1 MRIRYYQLAYLLSP
15 ELKKEE
21 IEKIKKDLTSFF
33 EKEGILDKIEEPLK
47 RTLFYP
53 IKKKTEAFLGT
64 IYFYLEPEK
73 IKELEKELKKEEKI
87 LRYLIV
93 SEKAPKKVKVEGKI
107 KKPEKVELE
116 EIEKKLEE
124 ILKE

>member
-1 MRIRYYQLAYLLSP
+1 LAYLISP

-21 IEKIKKDLTSFF
+21 IEMVQKDLTSFI
-33 EKEGILDKIEEPLK
+33 EKEGVLDKVETPLK

-53 IKKKTEAFLGT
+53 IKKKTEAFLGA
-64 IYFYLEPEK
+64 IYFYLEPQK
-73 IKELEKELKKEEKI
+73 IKDLERKLKEEEKI

-93 SEKAPKKVKVEGKI
+93 SEKTPKKIKI
-107 KKPEKVELE
+107 EKKLKKPEKVELE
-116 EIEKKLEE
+116 EIEKKIEE

>member
-1 MRIRYYQLAYLLSP
+1 MRIRYYQLAYLISP

-21 IEKIKKDLTSFF
+21 IENLQKDLTSFI
-33 EKEGILDKIEEPLK
+33 EKEGILDKVETPLK

-53 IKKKTEAFLGT
+53 IKKKTEAFLGA
-64 IYFYLEPEK
+64 IYFYMESEK
-73 IKELEKELKKEEKI
+73 VKVLDKKLKGEEKI

-93 SEKAPKKVKVEGKI
+93 SEKAPKKIKVEKKI

-116 EIEKKLEE
+116 EIEKKIEE

>member
-1 MRIRYYQLAYLLSP
+1 MKYYQLAYLLSP

-21 IEKIKKDLTSFF
+21 IDKIQKQIISFLEKDC
-33 EKEGILDKIEEPLK
+33 ILDKVEEPLK

-53 IKKKTEAFLGT
+53 IKKKTEAFLGS
-64 IYFYLEPEK
+64 IYFYLNPEN
-73 IKELEKELKKEEKI
+73 IKSLEKQLKKESNI

-93 SEKAPKKVKVEGKI
+93 TEKPPKKIKIEKKV

-116 EIEKKLEE
+116 DIEKKIEE

>member
-1 MRIRYYQLAYLLSP
+1 MRVRYYQLAYLLSP

-21 IEKIKKDLTSFF
+21 IESIQNDLTSFL
-33 EKEGILDKIEEPLK
+33 EKEGVLDKVETPLK

-53 IKKKTEAFLGT
+53 IKKKTEAFLGA
-64 IYFYLEPEK
+64 IYFYLESEK
-73 IKELEKELKKEEKI
+73 IKDLEKKLKGEEKI

-93 SEKAPKKVKVEGKI
+93 TEKAPKKIKIEKKV

-116 EIEKKLEE
+116 EIEKKIEE
-124 ILKE
+124 LLKE

>member
-1 MRIRYYQLAYLLSP
+1 MRVRYYQLAYLLSP

-21 IEKIKKDLTSFF
+21 IESIQNDLTSFL
-33 EKEGILDKIEEPLK
+33 EKEGVLDKVETPLK

-53 IKKKTEAFLGT
+53 IKKKTEAFLGA
-64 IYFYLEPEK
+64 IYFYLESEK
-73 IKELEKELKKEEKI
+73 IKDLEKKLKGEEKI

-93 SEKAPKKVKVEGKI
+93 TEKTPKKIKIEKKV

-116 EIEKKLEE
+116 EIEKKIEE
-124 ILKE
+124 LLKE

>member
-1 MRIRYYQLAYLLSP
+1 MRYYQLAYLLSP

-21 IEKIKKDLTSFF
+21 IEKIQKDLTSFF
-33 EKEGILDKIEEPLK
+33 EKEGVLDKVEEPLK

-53 IKKKTEAFLGT
+53 IKKKTEAFLGA
-64 IYFYLEPEK
+64 IYFYLESEMIKKLEEK
-73 IKELEKELKKEEKI
+73 LKGEEKI

-93 SEKAPKKVKVEGKI
+93 SEKAPKKIKVE
-107 KKPEKVELE
+107 KKVAKPKKVELK
-116 EIEKKLEE
+116 EIEKKIEE

>member
-21 IEKIKKDLTSFF
+21 IEKVQKDLTSFF
-33 EKEGILDKIEEPLK
+33 EKEGVLDKVEEPLK

-53 IKKKTEAFLGT
+53 IKKKTEAFLGA

-73 IKELEKELKKEEKI
+73 IKELEKKLKGEEKI

-93 SEKAPKKVKVEGKI
+93 SEKAPKKIKIEKKI

-116 EIEKKLEE
+116 EIEKKIEE

>member
-1 MRIRYYQLAYLLSP
+1 MRYYQLAYLLSP

-21 IEKIKKDLTSFF
+21 VENIKKHLTTFF
-33 EKEGILDKIEEPLK
+33 EKEGILDKVEEPLK

-64 IYFYLEPEK
+64 VYFYLDPEK
-73 IKELEKELKKEEKI
+73 IEGLEKKLKEEEKI

-93 SEKAPKKVKVEGKI
+93 SEKAPKKIKIEKKI
-107 KKPEKVELE
+107 KKPEKVELK
-116 EIEKKLEE
+116 EIEKKIEE

>member
-1 MRIRYYQLAYLLSP
+1 MRYYQLAYLLSP

-21 IEKIKKDLTSFF
+21 IEKIQKDLTSFF
-33 EKEGILDKIEEPLK
+33 EKEGVLDKVEEPLK

-53 IKKKTEAFLGT
+53 IKKKTEAFLGA
-64 IYFYLEPEK
+64 IYFYLESEM
-73 IKELEKELKKEEKI
+73 IKELEKKLRGEEKI

-93 SEKAPKKVKVEGKI
+93 SEKAPKRIKVEKKI
-107 KKPEKVELE
+107 AKPKKVELK
-116 EIEKKLEE
+116 EIEKKIEE

>member
-1 MRIRYYQLAYLLSP
+1 MRIGYYQLAYLISP

-21 IEKIKKDLTSFF
+21 IEKLQKDLTSFF
-33 EKEGILDKIEEPLK
+33 EKEGVLDKVEQPLK

-53 IKKKTEAFLGT
+53 IKKKTEAFLGA
-64 IYFYLEPEK
+64 IYFYLETEK
-73 IKELEKELKKEEKI
+73 IKELEKKLKEKEEI

-93 SEKAPKKVKVEGKI
+93 SEKAPKKIKI
-107 KKPEKVELE
+107 EKKLKKPEKVKLE
-116 EIEKKLEE
+116 EIEEKIEE

>member
-21 IEKIKKDLTSFF
+21 IDKFQKDLTSFF
-33 EKEGILDKIEEPLK
+33 EKEGILDKVEEPLK

-53 IKKKTEAFLGT
+53 IKKKSEAFLGA

-73 IKELEKELKKEEKI
+73 VKELEKKLKKEEKI

-93 SEKAPKKVKVEGKI
+93 SEKAPKKIKVEKKV

-116 EIEKKLEE
+116 EIEKKIEE

>member
-1 MRIRYYQLAYLLSP
+1 MRYYQLAYLLSP

-21 IEKIKKDLTSFF
+21 VENIKKHLTTFF
-33 EKEGILDKIEEPLK
+33 EKEGILDKVEEPLK

-64 IYFYLEPEK
+64 VYFYLDPEK
-73 IKELEKELKKEEKI
+73 IEGLEKKLKEEEKI

-93 SEKAPKKVKVEGKI
+93 SEKAPKKIKIEKKI
-107 KKPEKVELE
+107 KKPEKVELK
-116 EIEKKLEE
+116 EIEKKIEE
-124 ILKE
+124 ILGE

>member
-21 IEKIKKDLTSFF
+21 IENIQNDLTSFLK
-33 EKEGILDKIEEPLK
+33 KEGVLDKVETPLK

-53 IKKKTEAFLGT
+53 IKKKTEAFLGA
-64 IYFYLEPEK
+64 IYFYLESEK
-73 IKELEKELKKEEKI
+73 VKDLDKKLKREEKI

-93 SEKAPKKVKVEGKI
+93 SEKAPKKIKIEKKV

-116 EIEKKLEE
+116 EIEKKIEE
-124 ILKE
+124 LLKE

>member
-21 IEKIKKDLTSFF
+21 IESIQNDLTSFL
-33 EKEGILDKIEEPLK
+33 EKEGVLDKVETPLK

-53 IKKKTEAFLGT
+53 IKKKTEAFLGA
-64 IYFYLEPEK
+64 IYFYLESEK
-73 IKELEKELKKEEKI
+73 IKDLEKKLKGEEKI

-93 SEKAPKKVKVEGKI
+93 TEKAPKKIKIEKKV

-116 EIEKKLEE
+116 EIEKKIEE
-124 ILKE
+124 LLKE

>member
-1 MRIRYYQLAYLLSP
+1 MRYYQLAYLLSP

-21 IEKIKKDLTSFF
+21 IEKIQKELTSFF
-33 EKEGILDKIEEPLK
+33 EKEGVLDKVETLLK

-53 IKKKTEAFLGT
+53 IKKKKEALLGV
-64 IYFYLEPEK
+64 IYFFMESEK
-73 IKELEKELKKEEKI
+73 IKKLEKKLKGEEKI

-93 SEKAPKKVKVEGKI
+93 SEKAPKKIKAEKKI

-116 EIEKKLEE
+116 EIEKKIEE

>member
-21 IEKIKKDLTSFF
+21 IEKIKKDLASFF
-33 EKEGILDKIEEPLK
+33 EKEGILDKVEEPLK

-64 IYFYLEPEK
+64 IYFYLEPQK

>member
-1 MRIRYYQLAYLLSP
+1 MRYYQLAYLLSP

-21 IEKIKKDLTSFF
+21 IEKIQKDLTSFF
-33 EKEGILDKIEEPLK
+33 EKEGVLDKVEEPLK

-53 IKKKTEAFLGT
+53 IKKKTEAFLGA
-64 IYFYLEPEK
+64 IYFYLESEM
-73 IKELEKELKKEEKI
+73 IKELEKKLRGEEKI

-93 SEKAPKKVKVEGKI
+93 SEKAPKRIKVKKKI
-107 KKPEKVELE
+107 AKPKKVELK
-116 EIEKKLEE
+116 EIEKKIEE

>member
-1 MRIRYYQLAYLLSP
+1 MRIRYYQLAYLISP

-21 IEKIKKDLTSFF
+21 IEMVQKDLTSFI
-33 EKEGILDKIEEPLK
+33 EKEGVLDKVETPLK

-53 IKKKTEAFLGT
+53 IKKKTEAFLGA
-64 IYFYLEPEK
+64 IYFYLEPQK
-73 IKELEKELKKEEKI
+73 IKDLERKLKEEEKI

-93 SEKAPKKVKVEGKI
+93 SEKTPKKIKI
-107 KKPEKVELE
+107 EKKLKKPEKVELE
-116 EIEKKLEE
+116 EIEKKIEE

>member
-1 MRIRYYQLAYLLSP
+1 MRYYQLAYLLSP

-21 IEKIKKDLTSFF
+21 IEKIQKDLTSFF
-33 EKEGILDKIEEPLK
+33 EKEGVLDKVEEPLK

-53 IKKKTEAFLGT
+53 IKKKTEAFLGA
-64 IYFYLEPEK
+64 IYFYLESEM
-73 IKELEKELKKEEKI
+73 IKELEKKLRGEEKI

-93 SEKAPKKVKVEGKI
+93 SEKAPKKIKVEKKI
-107 KKPEKVELE
+107 AKPKKVELK
-116 EIEKKLEE
+116 EIEKKIEE

>member
-1 MRIRYYQLAYLLSP
+1 MRYYQLAYLLSP

-21 IEKIKKDLTSFF
+21 IEKIQKDLASFF
-33 EKEGILDKIEEPLK
+33 EKEGVLDKVEEPLK

-53 IKKKTEAFLGT
+53 IKKKTEAFLGA
-64 IYFYLEPEK
+64 IYFYLESEM
-73 IKELEKELKKEEKI
+73 IKELEKKLRREEKI

-93 SEKAPKKVKVEGKI
+93 SEKAPKKIKVEKKI
-107 KKPEKVELE
+107 AKPKKVELK
-116 EIEKKLEE
+116 EIEKKIEE

>member
-15 ELKKEE
+15 DLKKEE
-21 IEKIKKDLTSFF
+21 VENIQNDLTSFL
-33 EKEGILDKIEEPLK
+33 KREGILDKIESPLK

-53 IKKKTEAFLGT
+53 IKKKVEAFLGA
-64 IYFYLEPEK
+64 IYFYTEPQK
-73 IKELEKELKKEEKI
+73 IKDLEKKLRGEEKI

-93 SEKAPKKVKVEGKI
+93 SEKAPKKMKIEKKI

-116 EIEKKLEE
+116 EIEKKIEE

>member
-21 IEKIKKDLTSFF
+21 IESIQNDLTSFL
-33 EKEGILDKIEEPLK
+33 EKEGVLDKVETPLK

-53 IKKKTEAFLGT
+53 IKKKTEAFLGA
-64 IYFYLEPEK
+64 IYFYLESEK
-73 IKELEKELKKEEKI
+73 IKDLEKKLKEEEKI

-93 SEKAPKKVKVEGKI
+93 TEKAPKKIKIEKKV

-116 EIEKKLEE
+116 EIEKKIEE
-124 ILKE
+124 LLKE

>member
-21 IEKIKKDLTSFF
+21 IEKVQKDLTSFF
-33 EKEGILDKIEEPLK
+33 EKEGVLDKVEEPLK

-53 IKKKTEAFLGT
+53 IKKKTEAFLGA
-64 IYFYLEPEK
+64 IYFYLESEK
-73 IKELEKELKKEEKI
+73 MKELEKKLKGEEKI

-93 SEKAPKKVKVEGKI
+93 SEKAPKKIKIEKKV
-107 KKPEKVELE
+107 KKPEKVEIE
-116 EIEKKLEE
+116 EIEKKIEE